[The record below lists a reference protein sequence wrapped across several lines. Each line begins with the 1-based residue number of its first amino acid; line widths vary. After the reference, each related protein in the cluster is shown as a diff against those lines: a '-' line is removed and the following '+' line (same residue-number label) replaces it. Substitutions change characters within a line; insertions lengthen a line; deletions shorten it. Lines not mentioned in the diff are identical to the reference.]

1 MYSSTHNT
9 RSLCITNTM
18 SVIVEQIVDQYP
30 METLSF
36 DNLPQDSPVSY
47 LDYGGIL
54 SQIGELV
61 RQKRKENRD
70 KLLSFLIK
78 KINNVNLGI
87 LVDKIK
93 IEAQQLE
100 SYRPKQWNKG
110 PSTKTNYKKFFQS
123 HDISLKYLEDMY
135 EVQSKGKPIVELNTL
150 IKIKKD
156 SYTDA
161 EYGVVVEKINKDT
174 VEYVSV
180 NKDMLPAMN
189 KWGGYYYTYHRKIN
203 VWKCDIVGKFTPDN
217 SAAYIHAI
225 NDYNR
230 NMNLRKDF
238 WKNHPVLSGLNI
250 PHGYYDM
257 RIDVLNG
264 ELPTRMW
271 PGHRQIWHIFKNCI
285 DEKLRLECENQ

>member
-1 MYSSTHNT
+1 
-9 RSLCITNTM
+9 M
-18 SVIVEQIVDQYP
+18 SVIVDRYP

-36 DNLPQDSPVSY
+36 DNLPQDSPISC
-47 LDYGGIL
+47 LDYGGVL

-61 RQKRKENRD
+61 RQKRKENREQRRD
-70 KLLSFLIK
+70 FLIK

-93 IEAQQLE
+93 MEAQHLE
-100 SYRPKQWNKG
+100 SYRPKQWLKG
-110 PSTKTNYKKFFQS
+110 PSNKTNYTKFFQS

-135 EVQSKGKPIVELNTL
+135 EVQSKGKPVIELNTL
-150 IKIKKD
+150 IKIKND

-174 VEYVSV
+174 VKYVSV
-180 NKDMLPAMN
+180 NKDMLPAMYKYSGN
-189 KWGGYYYTYHRKIN
+189 YFTHHSKMN
-203 VWKCDIVGKFTPDN
+203 VWKCEVVGEFSPDN
-217 SAAYIHAI
+217 WTAYRRAI
-225 NDYNR
+225 VDYNR
-230 NMNLRKDF
+230 NMKCRKEY

-250 PHGYYDM
+250 PYQYYDM
-257 RIDVLNG
+257 RIDIMNG

-285 DEKLRLECENQ
+285 DEKLRLERENQ

>member
-1 MYSSTHNT
+1 
-9 RSLCITNTM
+9 
-18 SVIVEQIVDQYP
+18 

-61 RQKRKENRD
+61 KKKRRENHNQRRD
-70 KLLSFLIK
+70 FLIK

-87 LVDKIK
+87 LIDKIK
-93 IEAQQLE
+93 MEAQHLE

-123 HDISLKYLEDMY
+123 HDISLKYLEDMF
-135 EVQSKGKPIVELNTL
+135 EVQSKGKPVVELNAL

-174 VEYVSV
+174 VKYVSV
-180 NKDMLPAMN
+180 NKDMLPAIYKYSGN
-189 KWGGYYYTYHRKIN
+189 YFTYHSKMN
-203 VWKCDIVGKFTPDN
+203 VWKCEVVGEFSPDN
-217 SAAYIHAI
+217 WTAYRQAI
-225 NDYNR
+225 VDYNR
-230 NMNLRKDF
+230 NMKCRKEY

-250 PHGYYDM
+250 PYQYYDM
-257 RIDVLNG
+257 RIDVMNG

-271 PGHRQIWHIFKNCI
+271 PGHRQIWFIFKNCI
-285 DEKLRLECENQ
+285 DEKLRLEHENQ